1 MIFSY
6 QNCLVQIQF
15 FEKSFVTTKCN
26 RVLLQLILHLEYLN
40 TWTDGTI
47 TLTPSSP
54 YWTFFSNKS
63 QALSGS
69 KIPFNL
75 NLS

>member
-6 QNCLVQIQF
+6 QNCLIQNQF
-15 FEKSFVTTKCN
+15 FETSFVTTKSN
-26 RVLLQLILHLEYLN
+26 RVTPQLILHFEYLN

-47 TLTPSSP
+47 ILTPSSP
-54 YWTFFSNKS
+54 YWTFFINVS
-63 QALSGS
+63 QALNGS

-75 NLS
+75 DLL

>member
-15 FEKSFVTTKCN
+15 FEKLFVTTKYN
-26 RVLLQLILHLEYLN
+26 RVIPQLKLHFEYLN
-40 TWTDGTI
+40 TWTDRTI

-54 YWTFFSNKS
+54 YWTFIINIS
-63 QALSGS
+63 QALNVS
-69 KIPFNL
+69 KIPFHL
-75 NLS
+75 DLL

>member
-6 QNCLVQIQF
+6 QNCLIQIQF
-15 FEKSFVTTKCN
+15 FEKSFVTTKSN
-26 RVLLQLILHLEYLN
+26 RVIPQLILHFEYLN

-47 TLTPSSP
+47 TITPSSP
-54 YWTFFSNKS
+54 YWTFFINIS
-63 QALSGS
+63 QALNGS

-75 NLS
+75 DLL